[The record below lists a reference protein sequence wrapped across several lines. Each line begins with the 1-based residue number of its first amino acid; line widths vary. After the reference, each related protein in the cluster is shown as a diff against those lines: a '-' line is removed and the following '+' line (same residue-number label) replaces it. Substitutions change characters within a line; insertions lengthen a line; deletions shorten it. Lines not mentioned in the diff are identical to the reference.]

1 MNSASTQAN
10 AMRGLLALAILYTL
24 YFAKT
29 LLLPM
34 VVALLFALLLSP
46 LVGVFKRLHVPRTVS
61 ALILL
66 MAIGVPLGLL
76 GGQLAEPAKK
86 WVQLLPELSAGVT
99 EQLNSFSEVLQPEP
113 AAPEPA
119 SEPESRWSR
128 MLSFFSDDDEPEP
141 QHAVPADDGA
151 LSLGLAQGG
160 LEVLMSMLAAAPG
173 VLAQFVVG
181 VILALFLL
189 VFGPRLYESFIE
201 VLPQVKDKRRATLLI
216 ARVQR
221 ELSRYILTVSAINGA
236 LGMVTAAALW
246 LLGVNDALLW
256 GALVALLNFAP
267 YIGPL
272 IGVCV
277 LTLAGT
283 VQYGVELAALMP
295 ALVYFSIN
303 MVEAQFVTPTVLGQR
318 MQLNPLVVMVW
329 LILWGWLWGGGGVLL
344 AVPLLVCIK
353 LAAEQM
359 DIMAPWV
366 KLVETRA

>member
-1 MNSASTQAN
+1 MTTDIGQT
-10 AMRGLLALAILYTL
+10 RVLRWLLALALLYTL

-46 LVGVFKRLHVPRTVS
+46 LVGVFKRFHVPRTVS

-76 GGQLAEPAKK
+76 GTQLAEPAKK

-99 EQLNSFSEVLQPEP
+99 EQLNNFSEVLQPEP
-113 AAPEPA
+113 AQEEF
-119 SEPESRWSR
+119 EPESRWSR
-128 MLSFFSDDDEPEP
+128 MVRFFSEDDEV
-141 QHAVPADDGA
+141 QPAGPAQVDDSA

-189 VFGPRLYESFIE
+189 IFGPRLYESFIE
-201 VLPQVKDKRRATLLI
+201 VLPQVKDKRRASLLV
-216 ARVQR
+216 ARVQL
-221 ELSRYILTVSAINGA
+221 ELSRYILTVSVINCL
-236 LGMVTAAALW
+236 LGMVTAAVLW
-246 LLGVNDALLW
+246 LLGVDDALLW

-277 LTLAGT
+277 LTLAGF
-283 VQYGVELAALMP
+283 VQYGLELQALMP

-303 MVEAQFVTPTVLGQR
+303 LVEAQFVTPTVLGQR

-329 LILWGWLWGGGGVLL
+329 LIVWGWLWGGGGVLL

-359 DIMAPWV
+359 DMMAPWI

>member
-1 MNSASTQAN
+1 VQW
-10 AMRGLLALAILYTL
+10 LLALALLYTL

-46 LVGVFKRLHVPRTVS
+46 LVGVFKRFHVPRTVS

-76 GGQLAEPAKK
+76 GTQLADPAKK
-86 WVQLLPELSAGVT
+86 WVQLLPELSASVT
-99 EQLNSFSEVLQPEP
+99 EQLQSFSEVLQPEL
-113 AAPEPA
+113 ADAE

-128 MLSFFSDDDEPEP
+128 VISFFGEDDESE
-141 QHAVPADDGA
+141 AESPAPVDDSA

-181 VILALFLL
+181 VILAMFLL
-189 VFGPRLYESFIE
+189 VFGPRLYESFVE
-201 VLPQVKDKRRATLLI
+201 VLPQVKDKRRATLLV
-216 ARVQR
+216 ARVQQ
-221 ELSRYILTVSAINGA
+221 ELSRYILTVSAINCG
-236 LGMVTAAALW
+236 LGVVTAAALW
-246 LLGVNDALLW
+246 LLGVDDALLW

-277 LTLAGT
+277 LSLAGI
-283 VQYGVELAALMP
+283 VQYGLALEALMP

-303 MVEAQFVTPTVLGQR
+303 LVEAQFVTPTVLGQR

-353 LAAEQM
+353 LAAAEM
-359 DIMAPWV
+359 GVMTSWI